1 MMDTDV
7 RVDGNARHV
16 GSRQALPRSAG
27 HSPRRLRAKPV
38 SEPPRSR
45 PAPHSLQPS
54 TARELPVAAP
64 RLDDEAR
71 WLTPLASTG
80 AAHDHAVRELHCLLL
95 RASRFEVRRR
105 AAALGLAGGA
115 ELDDIANQAA
125 DDATLAV
132 MSRLERFER
141 RSRFTTWAYKFAIH
155 TAGVAVRRHA
165 WRNRELATDSSES
178 LEQLSSLADDP
189 AEAAQM
195 RELLARIATAIAR
208 LTTHQRD
215 VLLALAVDG
224 VPIDVLA
231 DRLSTNRN
239 ALYKTLHDA
248 RTRLRSL
255 LDHEETT

>member
-1 MMDTDV
+1 M
-7 RVDGNARHV
+7 RPA
-16 GSRQALPRSAG
+16 SA
-27 HSPRRLRAKPV
+27 
-38 SEPPRSR
+38 SR
-45 PAPHSLQPS
+45 PA
-54 TARELPVAAP
+54 
-64 RLDDEAR
+64 
-71 WLTPLASTG
+71 
-80 AAHDHAVRELHCLLL
+80 
-95 RASRFEVRRR
+95 
-105 AAALGLAGGA
+105 A

-125 DDATLAV
+125 DDALLAV

-165 WRNRELATDSSES
+165 WRNRELATDSGES
-178 LEQLSSLADDP
+178 LERLSSLADDP
-189 AEAAQM
+189 AEAAET
-195 RELLARIATAIAR
+195 RELLARISAAIAR
-208 LTTHQRD
+208 LTAHQRD

-255 LDHEETT
+255 LDQEETT